1 MRLREQVEQE
11 FQSLPSDADVEV
23 IAQHDAQVNHVLTV
37 NLGYQERLTGAAKAY
52 QLWQASETNFWR
64 SVQIPDI
71 DPDGKPVSGSFRS
84 FKSFEDYFDY
94 ICTAWGMT
102 APASVSV
109 LLNTVIYLLPAC
121 SSRLIIDPDTG
132 EYVTPEDVLMLD
144 EHMRQ
149 MLVSVANKV
158 LNPKVTKGQPKP
170 IETIGQALSII
181 HDSGSVTEA
190 STRLQAAKLIGSA
203 TGNDDNFT
211 MYTYA
216 EANVVYVGLALDQE
230 RYRKLLLILGK
241 KAETASVLGID
252 GIVQEMK
259 AITPSVEEPENDPA
273 PDDDAAAFTGYL
285 KGQS

>member
-1 MRLREQVEQE
+1 MEREFV
-11 FQSLPSDADVEV
+11 SLPNDADVETV
-23 IAQHDAQVNHVLTV
+23 AQYDAQVNHALTV

-52 QLWQASETNFWR
+52 QLWQASVTNFWR
-64 SVQIPDI
+64 SVQIPDV
-71 DPDGKPVSGSFRS
+71 DPDGKPVSGSFRK
-84 FKSFEDYFDY
+84 FKAFEEYFDY
-94 ICTAWGMT
+94 ICGVWGMT

-121 SSRLIIDPDTG
+121 SSRLIVDPDTG
-132 EYVTPEDVLMLD
+132 EYVTPEDVLMID

-190 STRLQAAKLIGSA
+190 STRLQAAKLIGST

-211 MYTYA
+211 MYTFA
-216 EANVVYVGLALDQE
+216 DANVVYVGMALDQQQ
-230 RYRKLLLILGK
+230 YRKLLLILGK
-241 KAETASVLGID
+241 KAEAASVLGIE
-252 GIVQEMK
+252 GIMQEMK
-259 AITPSVEEPENDPA
+259 AITPSVEEPDDPA
-273 PDDDAAAFTGYL
+273 PDDDADAFTGYL